1 MSIAALQVK
10 GISILGQLTGLW
22 TAQGDFMERQLQP
35 KPVSICG
42 PSLGIVDAELLET
55 SDSDSKLN
63 TPGTHN
69 ACRQCS
75 VFAVC

>member
-1 MSIAALQVK
+1 
-10 GISILGQLTGLW
+10 
-22 TAQGDFMERQLQP
+22 MERQLQP

-63 TPGTHN
+63 TPAQTMHVDN
-69 ACRQCS
+69 AVSLPFVRT
-75 VFAVC
+75 